1 MAATKRVCLYSS
13 FHFLEDFFYLIW
25 TVDGASSQWQREA
38 KMFCEHNA
46 NHASKVTVDASSY
59 RLPPHHFL
67 NFFLFMKFS
76 CVVQSATVEIPAE
89 TKKKRGGSPPFFGR
103 FYPTCDSAEYSGR
116 ELCCCRS
123 RFAACPRPH
132 HNPAHQIEKE
142 TGTHFSLHDFDDPKL
157 ETTLPPLEIVT

>member
-1 MAATKRVCLYSS
+1 MGLP
-13 FHFLEDFFYLIW
+13 
-25 TVDGASSQWQREA
+25 ASDKEKPKCSVNTTRTTHQKSR
-38 KMFCEHNA
+38 
-46 NHASKVTVDASSY
+46 ST
-59 RLPPHHFL
+59 LPLLDCRPTTFEI
-67 NFFLFMKFS
+67 FFLFMKFS

-142 TGTHFSLHDFDDPKL
+142 TGTHFSSHDFDDPKL